1 MAKTYR
7 IKDGQE
13 DIDDKD
19 KIIIKTEEVE
29 SEFTLGRLQ
38 NELDLL
44 NSQVGSLAMK
54 RDTKKEEFA
63 EIRQSVGI

>member
-19 KIIIKTEEVE
+19 KIIIKTEEVD
-29 SEFTLGRLQ
+29 SEFTIDRLQ
-38 NELDLL
+38 NELDRL
-44 NSQVGSLAMK
+44 NSQVGNLAMK
-54 RDTKKEEFA
+54 RDTLEDFIA